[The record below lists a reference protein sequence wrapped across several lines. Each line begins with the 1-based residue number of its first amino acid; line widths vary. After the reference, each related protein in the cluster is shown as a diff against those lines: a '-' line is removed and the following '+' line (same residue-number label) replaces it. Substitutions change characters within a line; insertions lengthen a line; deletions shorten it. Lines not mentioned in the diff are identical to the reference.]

1 MPEAVSGVNPEPQ
14 LVRSPQRTMVGRSAS
29 FTMATRGEIPALW
42 MRFAGE
48 AGEMLSKRSSYGISY
63 GVEDDTFQYMCALD
77 AADDLPVGW
86 DKLEVPEGRYLVYTY
101 TGHVSGIG
109 AAFDAIFGKLLPAA
123 KIAPDP
129 RPVIEVYDERFD
141 GRTGSGVIEIWVPAT
156 E

>member
-1 MPEAVSGVNPEPQ
+1 MPQAVSGVNPEPQ
-14 LVRSPQRTMVGRSAS
+14 LVRSPQRTTMGRSES

-42 MRFAGE
+42 VRFAGE
-48 AGEMLSKRSSYGISY
+48 AGDLLAKRPSYGISY
-63 GVEDDTFQYMCALD
+63 NVEGDTFQYMCALE
-77 AADDLPVGW
+77 AADDLPAGW
-86 DKLEVPEGRYLVYTY
+86 DKLELPEGRYLAYTF
-101 TGHVSGIG
+101 TGHVSGIT
-109 AAFDAIFGKLLPAA
+109 AAFDAIFGKLLPEA